1 MKGHISPESWK
12 FRTVHGGRKTSVHYS
27 ICSIKKIGIIENDW
41 SLQPPC
47 LVLKFQLKRVSHL
60 SPHLVNLA
68 RGREGFVGLSIL
80 LLFDD
85 G

>member
-1 MKGHISPESWK
+1 MGAERLQS
-12 FRTVHGGRKTSVHYS
+12 TYG